1 MTVPAPSTPVHMD
14 GVMECASP
22 PLPPRR
28 ALPCCLSSGPP
39 PPPAR
44 PPVAGSTTF
53 NDLPTDVAL
62 RIFAILPPSPAKRDL
77 ARVCT
82 AWRDLLATGA
92 AWPVVD
98 VAPVTAASAAW
109 LARRAS
115 PHGIGAVTV
124 RPATEADAIVFNDVF
139 LATAPVIH
147 HLTLDAPWGTSF
159 SFGYVW
165 WALRFARVGWL
176 TLRAQDVD
184 AGALPAPGSGLH
196 TLAIECTRLH
206 ALPALARLQPCLT
219 ALDVA
224 VWSTGGGRGGGSP
237 PPAASA
243 ARLDPAP
250 ILALTNLKRLAIN
263 THPFDKAALSA
274 GLVNLTALD
283 TLQLSAAPG
292 FDGRLVLPPSTALHL
307 FTRGGLH
314 PVVASYTNLTS
325 LELKDVA
332 APRFDASILASCPRL
347 KTLDVSFACESGT
360 VDGLASLR
368 SLRTLCAG
376 CPALRLVLPAP
387 PKLTE
392 LEAVAFHDL
401 DVVADRA
408 ACAALCASLRSVYL
422 AALDFGV
429 GVTVLV
435 HEAGRR
441 GLDLRFAT
449 RPLRAVFT
457 PDQLTEIDDGSAP
470 VEVVG

>member
-1 MTVPAPSTPVHMD
+1 MTVPAPPTPVPMD
-14 GVMECASP
+14 GVVHAADCAP
-22 PLPPRR
+22 AVAPPRT
-28 ALPCCLSSGPP
+28 LTCCLSSGPP
-39 PPPAR
+39 PPAAR
-44 PPVAGSTTF
+44 PPITGATTF
-53 NDLPTDVAL
+53 NDLPPDVAL
-62 RIFAILPPSPAKRDL
+62 RIFALLPPTPAKRDL

-82 AWRDLLATGA
+82 LWRDLLAQGP

-109 LARRAS
+109 LARRAT
-115 PHGIGAVTV
+115 PTGVGAVTV

-139 LATAPVIH
+139 LATAPTIA

-165 WALRFARVGWL
+165 WALRFARVGRL

-196 TLAIECTRLH
+196 TLDVECTRLH
-206 ALPALARLQPCLT
+206 ALPALARLAPCLT
-219 ALDVA
+219 SLDLA
-224 VWSTGGGRGGGSP
+224 IWSTGGGNNGGSSS
-237 PPAASA
+237 SA
-243 ARLDPAP
+243 RVDPSP

-263 THPFDKAALSA
+263 THPFDK
-274 GLVNLTALD
+274 TALASGLARLKHLH

-292 FDGRLVLPPSTALHL
+292 FDGRLCLPPATQLHL

-314 PVVASYTNLTS
+314 PAAAGYINLTS

-332 APRFDASILASCPRL
+332 APRFDASMLAACPRL
-347 KTLDVSFACESGT
+347 TTLDVSFACESGT

-368 SLRTLCAG
+368 SLRTLRAG

-387 PKLTE
+387 PKLRE

-457 PDQLTEIDDGSAP
+457 PDQFAEIDDGSAP

>member
-1 MTVPAPSTPVHMD
+1 MD
-14 GVMECASP
+14 GVVSECAP
-22 PLPPRR
+22 VPRR
-28 ALPCCLSSGPP
+28 TLPCCLSSGPP

-44 PPVAGSTTF
+44 PPLSGATTF

-62 RIFAILPPSPAKRDL
+62 RIFASLPPSPAKRDL

-115 PHGIGAVTV
+115 PHGIGSVTV
-124 RPATEADAIVFNDVF
+124 RPATEADAILFNDVF
-139 LATAPVIH
+139 LATAPVVQ

-165 WALRFARVGWL
+165 WALRFARVGRL

-196 TLAIECTRLH
+196 TLEIECTRLH
-206 ALPALARLQPCLT
+206 ALPTLVRLQPCLT
-219 ALDVA
+219 SLDVA
-224 VWSTGGGRGGGSP
+224 VWSTGGASGAPSSSP
-237 PPAASA
+237 ST
-243 ARLDPAP
+243 RLDPAP
-250 ILALTNLKRLAIN
+250 ILALTNLTRLAIN

-274 GLVNLTALD
+274 GLVKLTSLT

-292 FDGRLVLPPSTALHL
+292 FDGRLVLPHSTALHL

-314 PVVASYTNLTS
+314 PAVASYTNLTS

-332 APRFDASILASCPRL
+332 APRFDVSILASCPRL

-360 VDGLASLR
+360 IDGLASLR
-368 SLRTLCAG
+368 SLRTLRAG